1 MKISFCSIAFRK
13 TDEPLTAIIPSLAEI
28 GYDGVEIW
36 GNHLVGDGSDITAVE
51 SVLTENNMSV
61 PMISPYFN
69 VTGSKSDWETTLA
82 AAKVY
87 FTYAE
92 ALKAPLLRAFTG
104 FLGSE
109 DVEPDAWRSATS
121 RLRVLCDLAAEKD
134 LAVALETHPRTLVD
148 NVAAVH
154 RLLEEVAR
162 ANLVLNLDI
171 YHMWEKHQDPLW
183 IWEQLKPHVRH
194 VHAKNALIPPSDGDE
209 YPLFH
214 DKQGLQ
220 EIGGVT
226 YLSGGNMEYKPFI
239 AALVRDGFSGW
250 LSIEWFGSD
259 PLVAAEHELRWV
271 KSLLTDDAR
280 CAITKT
286 GPRSRRRIR

>member
-13 TDEPLTAIIPSLAEI
+13 TDETLTAIIPSLAEI

-36 GNHLVGDGSDITAVE
+36 GNHLVGDGSDIDAVT
-51 SVLTENNMSV
+51 SVLTESKMSV

-69 VTGSKSDWETTLA
+69 VTGSEGDWEATLA

-87 FTYAE
+87 FNYAE
-92 ALKAPLLRAFTG
+92 ALEAPLIRAFTG
-104 FLGSE
+104 FLGSA
-109 DVEPDAWRSATS
+109 DVGPDLWPAAIV
-121 RLRVLCDLAAEKD
+121 RLTALCDLAAEQD
-134 LAVALETHPRTLVD
+134 LSIALETHPRTLVD
-148 NVAAVH
+148 NVAAIH
-154 RLLEEVAR
+154 RLLEEVDR

-171 YHMWEKHQDPLW
+171 YHMWEVHQDPLW

-214 DKQGLQ
+214 DKRGLQ

-226 YLSGGNMEYKPFI
+226 YLDGGNMEYGPFI
-239 AALVRDGFSGW
+239 AALIRDGFSGW
-250 LSIEWFGSD
+250 LSMEWFGRD
-259 PLVAAEHELRWV
+259 PLVAAKHELTWV
-271 KSLLTDDAR
+271 KSLLCEESEET
-280 CAITKT
+280 TVT
-286 GPRSRRRIR
+286 